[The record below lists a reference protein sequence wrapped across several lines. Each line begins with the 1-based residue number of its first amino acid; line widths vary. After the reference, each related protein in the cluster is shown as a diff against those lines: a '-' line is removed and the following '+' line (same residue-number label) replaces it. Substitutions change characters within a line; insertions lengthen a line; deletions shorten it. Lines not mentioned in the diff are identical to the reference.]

1 MESGTFRPADGI
13 AAVQARYPRTVT
25 LAGGRELT
33 LRLMTPDD
41 VDAVL
46 AFARSLDPD
55 ELLYLRVNIAEPA
68 VVQRWA
74 HYIEAGR
81 TETVLALEGEA
92 VAGEASLLHN
102 RTSWTR
108 HLGEIRLQV
117 APGRRRCG
125 LARRLVD
132 EVEWIAR
139 TLNLRMLTAR
149 MTLDQTAAQS
159 FFRRIGFQ
167 REAVLWDYV
176 MTADGKMRNLL
187 VATKRLATG

>member
-1 MESGTFRPADGI
+1 MGPAETAGARA
-13 AAVQARYPRTVT
+13 AAVQARYPRTVA
-25 LAGGRELT
+25 LPDGREVT
-33 LRLMTPDD
+33 LRLMTLDD
-41 VDAVL
+41 VEAVL

-55 ELLYLRVNIAEPA
+55 ELLYLRVNITEPG
-68 VVQRWA
+68 VVERWA

-81 TETVLALEGEA
+81 TETVLALDGDA

-117 APGRRRCG
+117 APKHRRRG
-125 LARRLVD
+125 LARLLVE

-176 MTADGKMRNLL
+176 MTADGRMRNLL
-187 VATKRLATG
+187 VATKRL

>member
-1 MESGTFRPADGI
+1 MAPETAGGGAD
-13 AAVQARYPRTVT
+13 AVRAHYPRTVT
-25 LAGGRELT
+25 LADGGTVT

-41 VDAVL
+41 VEAVL
-46 AFARSLDPD
+46 AFAKSLDPD
-55 ELLYLRVNIAEPA
+55 ELLYLRVNITEPG
-68 VVQRWA
+68 VVERWA

-81 TETVLALEGEA
+81 TETVLALAGDS

-117 APGRRRCG
+117 APRHRRRG
-125 LARRLVD
+125 LARLLTD
-132 EVEWIAR
+132 EVERIAR

-149 MTLDQTAAQS
+149 MTLDQVAAQS
-159 FFRRIGFQ
+159 VFRRLGFQ

-176 MTADGKMRNLL
+176 MTADGNTRNLL
-187 VATKRLATG
+187 VATKRL

>member
-1 MESGTFRPADGI
+1 MGSETPGGGGA
-13 AAVQARYPRTVT
+13 AAVRARYPRAVT
-25 LAGGRELT
+25 LPDGREVT
-33 LRLMTPDD
+33 LRLMTRGD
-41 VDAVL
+41 VEAVL

-55 ELLYLRVNIAEPA
+55 ELLYLRVNITEPG
-68 VVQRWA
+68 VVERWA
-74 HYIEAGR
+74 HYIETGR
-81 TETVLALEGEA
+81 TETVLALDGDS

-117 APGRRRCG
+117 APPHRRRG
-125 LARRLVD
+125 VARLLTG

-139 TLNLRMLTAR
+139 TLDLRMLTAR

-159 FFRRIGFQ
+159 FFRSIGYQ

-176 MTADGKMRNLL
+176 MTADGRTRNLL
-187 VATKRLATG
+187 VATKRLS

>member
-1 MESGTFRPADGI
+1 MESETPGAGNGL
-13 AAVQARYPRTVT
+13 AAVQARYPRTVM
-25 LAGGRELT
+25 LADGREVT
-33 LRLMTPDD
+33 LRLMTRDD
-41 VDAVL
+41 VAAVL

-55 ELLYLRVNIAEPA
+55 ELLYLRVNITEPG
-68 VVQRWA
+68 VVERWV
-74 HYIEAGR
+74 HYIETGR
-81 TETVLALEGEA
+81 TETVLALDGDT

-117 APGRRRCG
+117 TPPHRRRG
-125 LARRLVD
+125 VARLLTD

-149 MTLDQTAAQS
+149 MTLDQTAAQG

-176 MTADGKMRNLL
+176 MTADGKTHNLL
-187 VATKRLATG
+187 VATKRL

>member
-1 MESGTFRPADGI
+1 MAPETAGGGA

-25 LAGGRELT
+25 LADGGTVT

-41 VDAVL
+41 VEAVL
-46 AFARSLDPD
+46 AFAKSLDPD
-55 ELLYLRVNIAEPA
+55 ELLYLRVNITEPG
-68 VVQRWA
+68 VVERWA

-81 TETVLALEGEA
+81 TETVLAIDGDS

-117 APGRRRCG
+117 APRHRRRG
-125 LARRLVD
+125 LARLLTD
-132 EVEWIAR
+132 EVERIAR
-139 TLNLRMLTAR
+139 TLNLQMLTAR

-159 FFRRIGFQ
+159 FFRQIGFQ

-176 MTADGKMRNLL
+176 MTADGRTRNLL
-187 VATKRLATG
+187 VATKRLS

>member
-1 MESGTFRPADGI
+1 MAPETAGGGAD
-13 AAVQARYPRTVT
+13 AVRAHYPRTVT
-25 LAGGRELT
+25 LADGGTVT

-41 VDAVL
+41 VEAVL
-46 AFARSLDPD
+46 AFAKSLDPD
-55 ELLYLRVNIAEPA
+55 ELLYLRVNITEPG
-68 VVQRWA
+68 VVERWA

-81 TETVLALEGEA
+81 TETVLALAGDS

-117 APGRRRCG
+117 APRHRRRG
-125 LARRLVD
+125 LARLLTD
-132 EVEWIAR
+132 EVERIAR

-159 FFRRIGFQ
+159 FFRQIGFQ

-176 MTADGKMRNLL
+176 MTADGRTRNLL
-187 VATKRLATG
+187 VATKRLS

>member
-1 MESGTFRPADGI
+1 MGSETPGAGGG
-13 AAVQARYPRTVT
+13 AVAVRARYPRAVT
-25 LAGGRELT
+25 LPDGREVT
-33 LRLMTPDD
+33 LRLMTRGD
-41 VDAVL
+41 VEAVL

-55 ELLYLRVNIAEPA
+55 ELLYLRVNITEPG
-68 VVQRWA
+68 VVERWA
-74 HYIEAGR
+74 HYIETGR
-81 TETVLALEGEA
+81 TETVLALDGES

-117 APGRRRCG
+117 APPHRRRG
-125 LARRLVD
+125 VARLLTG

-139 TLNLRMLTAR
+139 TLDLRMLTAR

-159 FFRRIGFQ
+159 FFRSIGYQ

-176 MTADGKMRNLL
+176 MTADGRTRNLL
-187 VATKRLATG
+187 VATKRLS

>member
-1 MESGTFRPADGI
+1 MAPETAGGGA

-25 LAGGRELT
+25 LADGGTVT

-41 VDAVL
+41 VEAVL

-55 ELLYLRVNIAEPA
+55 ELLYLRVNITEPG
-68 VVQRWA
+68 VVERWA

-81 TETVLALEGEA
+81 TETVLAIDGDS

-117 APGRRRCG
+117 APRHRRRG
-125 LARRLVD
+125 LARLLTD
-132 EVEWIAR
+132 EVERIAR
-139 TLNLRMLTAR
+139 TLNLQMLTAR

-159 FFRRIGFQ
+159 FFRQIGFQ

-176 MTADGKMRNLL
+176 MTADGRTRNLL
-187 VATKRLATG
+187 VATKRLS

>member
-1 MESGTFRPADGI
+1 MASGTAAAGA
-13 AAVQARYPRTVT
+13 AAVQARYPRTVA
-25 LAGGRELT
+25 LADGRTVT

-41 VDAVL
+41 VEAVL

-55 ELLYLRVNIAEPA
+55 ELLYLRVNITEPA
-68 VVQRWA
+68 VVERWA
-74 HYIEAGR
+74 HYVETGR
-81 TETVLALEGEA
+81 TETVLALDGGA

-117 APGRRRCG
+117 TPRHRRRG
-125 LARRLVD
+125 LARLLVD

-139 TLNLRMLTAR
+139 ALSLRMLTAR

-176 MTADGKMRNLL
+176 MTADGRTRNLL
-187 VATKRLATG
+187 VATKRL

>member
-1 MESGTFRPADGI
+1 MAPETAGGGA

-25 LAGGRELT
+25 LADGGTVT

-41 VDAVL
+41 IEAVL

-55 ELLYLRVNIAEPA
+55 ELLYLRVNITEPG
-68 VVQRWA
+68 VVERWA

-81 TETVLALEGEA
+81 TETVLAIDGDA

-117 APGRRRCG
+117 APRHRRRG
-125 LARRLVD
+125 LARLLTD
-132 EVEWIAR
+132 EVERIAR
-139 TLNLRMLTAR
+139 TLNLQMLTAR

-159 FFRRIGFQ
+159 FFRQIGFQ

-176 MTADGKMRNLL
+176 MTADGRTRNLL
-187 VATKRLATG
+187 VATKRLS

>member
-1 MESGTFRPADGI
+1 MAPETTGDAA
-13 AAVQARYPRTVT
+13 AAVQARYSRTVA
-25 LAGGRELT
+25 LADARTVT
-33 LRLMTPDD
+33 LRLMTRDD
-41 VDAVL
+41 VEAVL
-46 AFARSLDPD
+46 AFAKRLDPD
-55 ELLYLRVNIAEPA
+55 ELLYLRVNITEPG
-68 VVQRWA
+68 VVERWV
-74 HYIEAGR
+74 HYIETGR
-81 TETVLALEGEA
+81 TETVLALDGDT
-92 VAGEASLLHN
+92 VVGEASLLHN

-117 APGRRRCG
+117 APRHRRRG
-125 LARRLVD
+125 LARLLVE

-176 MTADGKMRNLL
+176 MTTDGKTHNLL
-187 VATKRLATG
+187 VATKRL

>member
-1 MESGTFRPADGI
+1 MGSETPGAGSGA
-13 AAVQARYPRTVT
+13 AAVQARYPRTVA
-25 LAGGRELT
+25 LADGRGVT
-33 LRLMTPDD
+33 LRLMTAAD
-41 VDAVL
+41 VEPVL
-46 AFARSLDPD
+46 AFARGLDPD
-55 ELLYLRVNIAEPA
+55 ELLYLRVNITEPG
-68 VVQRWA
+68 VVERWA

-81 TETVLALEGEA
+81 TETVLALDGEA

-117 APGRRRCG
+117 APPHRRRG
-125 LARRLVD
+125 LARLLVD

-139 TLNLRMLTAR
+139 TLSLQMLTAR

-159 FFRRIGFQ
+159 FFRQIGFQ

-176 MTADGKMRNLL
+176 MTADGKTRNLL
-187 VATKRLATG
+187 VATKRL

>member
-1 MESGTFRPADGI
+1 MCPETAGDGA
-13 AAVQARYPRTVT
+13 AAVQARYPRTVA
-25 LAGGRELT
+25 LADGRKVT
-33 LRLMTPDD
+33 LRLMTRDD
-41 VDAVL
+41 VEAVL
-46 AFARSLDPD
+46 AFASSLDPD
-55 ELLYLRVNIAEPA
+55 ELLYLRVNITEPG
-68 VVQRWA
+68 VVERWV
-74 HYIEAGR
+74 HYIETGR
-81 TETVLALEGEA
+81 TETVLALDGDT

-102 RTSWTR
+102 QTSWTR

-117 APGRRRCG
+117 APRYRRRG
-125 LARRLVD
+125 VARLLVD

-139 TLNLRMLTAR
+139 ALSLRMLTAR

-187 VATKRLATG
+187 VATKRL